1 MLLFFGTDSNPLD
14 LLRKGGKRM
23 SGGSGADFMIHG
35 IVKYHLFGHE
45 LWLTTTT
52 VGMTIVTVVLLILV
66 IAANRALKHAT
77 DVPGTFQNII
87 EFGMEM
93 LENMTTGILGSSAH
107 RFANYIGTIFLFIL
121 FCNLSGLFG
130 LRTVTADFGVTFLLG
145 LVTFAI
151 VQYQGIKNHGVG
163 HFTGLF
169 QPLPVLFPINLIGE
183 FANPIS
189 ISLRLFANML
199 SGVIIM
205 GLWYGMMPVLL
216 KIGIPAALHVYCD
229 LFSGCIQ
236 TYVFCMLTMVYVND
250 KL

>member
-1 MLLFFGTDSNPLD
+1 M
-14 LLRKGGKRM
+14 GG
-23 SGGSGADFMIHG
+23 GAGNEVDFMIHG
-35 IVKYHLFGHE
+35 IVKYHLFGQE

-52 VGMTIVTVVLLILV
+52 VGMTVITIVLLILAF
-66 IAANRALKHAT
+66 AANRTMKKAAEI
-77 DVPGTFQNII
+77 PGTFQNIL
-87 EFGMEM
+87 ELGVEM
-93 LENMTTGILGSSAH
+93 LENMTTGILHGDGK

-145 LVTFAI
+145 LVTFGI
-151 VQYQGIKNHGVG
+151 VQYQGIKNHGAG
-163 HFTGLF
+163 HFTSLF
-169 QPLPVLFPINLIGE
+169 QPIPVLFPINLIGE

-205 GLWYGMMPVLL
+205 GLWYGMMPVLV

>member
-1 MLLFFGTDSNPLD
+1 MG
-14 LLRKGGKRM
+14 
-23 SGGSGADFMIHG
+23 GGSEADFMIHG
-35 IVKYHLFGHE
+35 IVKYHLFGQE

-52 VGMTIVTVVLLILV
+52 VGMTIITVCLV
-66 IAANRALKHAT
+66 ILAVVANRTMKKAT
-77 DVPGTFQNII
+77 DIPGVFQNIL
-87 EFGMEM
+87 ELGVEM
-93 LENMTTGILGSSAH
+93 LEKMTDGILRENAG

-121 FCNLSGLFG
+121 FCNISGLFG

-163 HFTGLF
+163 HFTSLF
-169 QPLPVLFPINLIGE
+169 QPIPVLFPINVIGE

-199 SGVIIM
+199 SGVIIL
-205 GLWYGMMPVLL
+205 GLWYGMLPILV

>member
-1 MLLFFGTDSNPLD
+1 
-14 LLRKGGKRM
+14 M

-93 LENMTTGILGSSAH
+93 LENMTTGILGSSAN

-169 QPLPVLFPINLIGE
+169 QPLPVLFPINVIGE